1 MNTRIIHFPFGT
13 IIGLAIAL
21 LLLVLPRPA
30 RTATSEP
37 ADITFVVDDQSDAV
51 DNNLGDGVCLTTN
64 AKCTL
69 RAAIQEA
76 NTQYAGHPGAVYT
89 ISLPGAPTVV
99 SPPTVYTLT
108 IGGSGEDLSA
118 TGDLDIKANLVL
130 RTTNGQAALV
140 SASSLTD
147 RVFHIIQPP
156 IGGGINV
163 TFQNIWIAQ
172 GVATDGGSDD
182 RIGGGG
188 LLIDSAGS
196 VTLSNGGVLSNT
208 VIVPGTKTGLGAG
221 IFQNTRGGT
230 LTLKNMQVN
239 SNRMLGGDLSVGAGG
254 GVFGFGALLVSDST
268 IFSNVVTFNF
278 FLGF

>member
-21 LLLVLPRPA
+21 LLLVLPIPA

-37 ADITFVVDDQSDAV
+37 ANITFVVDDQSDSV
-51 DNNLGDGVCLTTN
+51 DNNLGDGVCLTTH

-76 NTQYAGHPGAVYT
+76 TAQYAGHPGAADT

-99 SPPTVYTLT
+99 SPPTVYSLT
-108 IGGSGEDLSA
+108 IAGSGEDLSA

-140 SASSLTD
+140 SASSLND

-163 TFQNIWIAQ
+163 RFQNIWIAQ
-172 GVATDGGSDD
+172 GVATDGGSDG

-188 LLIDSAGS
+188 LFVGSACR
-196 VTLSNGGVLSNT
+196 VTLGNGGVLSHT
-208 VIVPGTKTGLGAG
+208 AIVPVTETGSGAG
-221 IFQNTRGGT
+221 CCHTTPRC
-230 LTLKNMQVN
+230 
-239 SNRMLGGDLSVGAGG
+239 
-254 GVFGFGALLVSDST
+254 
-268 IFSNVVTFNF
+268 
-278 FLGF
+278 

>member
-13 IIGLAIAL
+13 TIGLAIGL
-21 LLLVLPRPA
+21 LLLFLPIPA

-37 ADITFVVDDQSDAV
+37 ANITFVVDDQSDTV

-76 NTQYAGHPGAVYT
+76 NAQYAGHPGAVYT

-99 SPPTVYTLT
+99 SPPTVYSLT
-108 IGGSGEDLSA
+108 IAGSGEDVSA

-156 IGGGINV
+156 IGGEINV

-172 GVATDGGSDD
+172 GVATDGGSDG

-239 SNRMLGGDLSVGAGG
+239 SNRMLGADFSV
-254 GVFGFGALLVSDST
+254 
-268 IFSNVVTFNF
+268 
-278 FLGF
+278 